1 MLFPLIYISSICN
14 NVIHEVY
21 RKHDF
26 HNSYRYFSKASEYIH
41 CSHERTYLSHT
52 TTTEYL

>member
-41 CSHERTYLSHT
+41 CSYERTYLSHT